1 MSFFEKL
8 KEYITEDL
16 FKYLG
21 ETIEMVFVT
30 VLIALVFG
38 LLLGLVM
45 FYTNKSKKKGIRIL
59 YKIIDVIVG
68 ILRSFPFYVLMFFV
82 VPFTRVMMSIF
93 TGKSQAFS
101 TEAFTVPLTIAAIPF
116 FAKLFENSLKETN
129 NDILEVG
136 EALGLNK
143 FQITTKI
150 ILKEA
155 LPSIISG
162 TTLAIITLIGYS
174 AMAGAV
180 GGGGL
185 GFFAYD
191 KGYVSYDF
199 TMMCFAVIT
208 IIILVLLIQF
218 LGNLLYKAAKKGHL
232 SYLKIGIG
240 ILALLVIF
248 ITTKVTIYAVNK
260 TDLTVIKVGTMS
272 EPGEPIIESIQEKME
287 DLGYKVEIVIESE
300 FDPLNQALEDGSVDV
315 NLFQHE
321 PYLNSY
327 NELHDT
333 DLYNACTMYDCVYGA
348 YSYKIDGIDDLKGNS
363 EKIIAV
369 ANDSSNLKRCLDL
382 LAANGIIE
390 LTDYYE
396 TASSY
401 SATDIDKY
409 YTTIKDFNGVEIKP
423 MSTASITQAL
433 NDENCYL
440 GIVNATFAIQANLGS
455 EELIFE
461 EEDLEH
467 VNANILACRL
477 EDKDSLW
484 LKDLVSVLTSDE
496 TSEFITK
503 YFKGTIKPYFVPHI

>member
-1 MSFFEKL
+1 MDFFAKL
-8 KEYITEDL
+8 KEYVTEDL

-21 ETIEMVFVT
+21 ETLEMVFIT

-38 LLLGLVM
+38 LLLGLVL
-45 FYTNKSKKKGIRIL
+45 FYTNKSKKKWVKII
-59 YKIIDVIVG
+59 YKILDIVIG
-68 ILRSFPFYVLMFFV
+68 IVRSFPFYVLMFFV
-82 VPFTRVMMSIF
+82 IPFTRIVMNIF
-93 TGKSQAFS
+93 TGKAQAFS
-101 TEAFTVPLTIAAIPF
+101 TEAFIVPLTLAAIPF
-116 FAKLFENSLKETN
+116 FAKLFENSLQETN
-129 NDILEVG
+129 KNILEVG

-191 KGYVSYDF
+191 KGYIAYDF
-199 TMMCFAVIT
+199 IMMCFAVIT

-218 LGNLLYKAAKKGHL
+218 IGNILYKLAKKGSL
-232 SYLKIGIG
+232 TYSKIGIG
-240 ILALLVIF
+240 IGALLLIFVI
-248 ITTKVTIYAVNK
+248 TKVTVYAVNK
-260 TDLTVIKVGTMS
+260 TDLTIIKVGTMS
-272 EPGEPIIESIQEKME
+272 QPGEPIIEHISDKME
-287 DLGYKVEIVIESE
+287 ELGYKIEIVIESE
-300 FDPLNQALEDGSVDV
+300 FDPLNKALEDGSVDV

-327 NELHDT
+327 NQTHNT
-333 DLYNACTMYDCVYGA
+333 NLYNALTMYDCVYGA
-348 YSYKIDGIDDLKGNS
+348 YSYKIDSIDDLQGSN

-369 ANDSSNLKRCLDL
+369 ANDSSNLKRCLEL

-390 LTDYYE
+390 LTSYYE
-396 TASSY
+396 SISSY

-409 YTTIKDFNGVEIKP
+409 YETLPSYSGIVLKP
-423 MSTASITQAL
+423 MASASIAEAL
-433 NDENCYL
+433 KDDTCYL
-440 GIVNATFAIQANLGS
+440 GIVNATFAIQANLS
-455 EELIFE
+455 DEELIFE
-461 EEDLEH
+461 EEDPEH
-467 VNANILACRL
+467 VNANILACRA
-477 EDKDSLW
+477 EDKDSKW
-484 LKDLVSVLTSDE
+484 LADLVSVLMSQE
-496 TSEFITK
+496 TADFINE